1 MDSLGD
7 VSVLIPAEYF
17 EAFSEVISAGLQRA
31 KITQAERTNLVAWW
45 EAEKAMM
52 SDEINAKV
60 NAEP

>member
-1 MDSLGD
+1 MDSFGD

-17 EAFSEVISAGLQRA
+17 EDFSKVITAGLQRA
-31 KITQAERTNLVAWW
+31 KITQGARTSLVAWW

-52 SDEINAKV
+52 ADEINAKV